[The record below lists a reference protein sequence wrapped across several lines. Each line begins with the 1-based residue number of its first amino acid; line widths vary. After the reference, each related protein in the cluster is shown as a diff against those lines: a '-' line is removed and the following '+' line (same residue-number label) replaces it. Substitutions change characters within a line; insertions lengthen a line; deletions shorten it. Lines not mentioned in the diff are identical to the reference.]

1 MGAYTYSADL
11 LSAVKAYLQ
20 ITWSDEATDQR
31 IGGLMLQGMQYLDQ
45 RSGAALDYEST
56 SSAQTLLME
65 YVRYARDNALEVFEN
80 NFLHLIIS
88 LREEARVNAL
98 SETEPSDL

>member
-1 MGAYTYSADL
+1 MGALSYSADL
-11 LSAVKAYLQ
+11 LLAVKAYLQ
-20 ITWSDEATDQR
+20 ISWTDGATDRR
-31 IGGLMLQGMQYLDQ
+31 IGGLILQGMQYLDQ
-45 RSGAALDYEST
+45 RSGAALDFEVT

-98 SETEPSDL
+98 QETEPADL